1 MTIASGQQANAAAV
15 SFQSNMGTH
24 GAAATAYAMVSGTS
38 QQPPLKKSKPNDTLQ
53 PIIKYPSQLQVNT
66 SQLSINT
73 NTSTSTGIKFASA
86 SSTASSTSPK
96 GSPKDSTISST
107 SQYKLLERGQIAQ
120 REIQQMDDIERAFRE
135 DNAVWNGP
143 SNVIYPRRYHT
154 ISTSTEDE
162 EGKKKSNIANPY
174 LSYYGSKSQG
184 WMYGEGFAGIGGK
197 SWMEAVNASSI
208 KEKKL
213 KSSKSKSNNKS
224 FLMDDISI
232 IDNALK
238 SNGLSHSD
246 ITPKAYSCLLEQA
259 RRYALELI
267 ANSQDYAIHAQRSS
281 ISQLLPCDLL
291 LAVELSE
298 AGKSSG
304 DNNLGGGINGVAST
318 LPSPSD
324 ISDLANIVNAVPLP
338 TIPNNCYNGVALP
351 PVKEQLTARTYDVV
365 NGARVSQRM
374 MKGGDLPFDT
384 IDHGDYSSGGG
395 LIKKKNKGG
404 SYGAGLG
411 RQIAV
416 HIKDKDGNN
425 VSSGGGDSSSSAPA
439 VKKKKGQKRGLTEL

>member
-1 MTIASGQQANAAAV
+1 
-15 SFQSNMGTH
+15 
-24 GAAATAYAMVSGTS
+24 
-38 QQPPLKKSKPNDTLQ
+38 
-53 PIIKYPSQLQVNT
+53 
-66 SQLSINT
+66 
-73 NTSTSTGIKFASA
+73 
-86 SSTASSTSPK
+86 
-96 GSPKDSTISST
+96 
-107 SQYKLLERGQIAQ
+107 
-120 REIQQMDDIERAFRE
+120 MDAIERAFRE
-135 DNAVWNGP
+135 DNTVWNGP
-143 SNVIYPRRYHT
+143 RNVIYPRRYHT
-154 ISTSTEDE
+154 ISTSTEEDKE
-162 EGKKKSNIANPY
+162 EDTDKKSAIANPY
-174 LSYYGSKSQG
+174 LTYYGSKSQG

-208 KEKKL
+208 KEKKN
-213 KSSKSKSNNKS
+213 SSKSKSNNKS

-298 AGKSSG
+298 DGKSNG
-304 DNNLGGGINGVAST
+304 DCNNLGGGINGVAST
-318 LPSPSD
+318 LPSPSE
-324 ISDLANIVNAVPLP
+324 IADLANIVNAVPLP

-404 SYGAGLG
+404 TYGAGLG

-416 HIKDKDGNN
+416 HIKDKDGNTI
-425 VSSGGGDSSSSAPA
+425 SSGGGDSSSAPA

>member
-1 MTIASGQQANAAAV
+1 
-15 SFQSNMGTH
+15 
-24 GAAATAYAMVSGTS
+24 
-38 QQPPLKKSKPNDTLQ
+38 
-53 PIIKYPSQLQVNT
+53 
-66 SQLSINT
+66 
-73 NTSTSTGIKFASA
+73 
-86 SSTASSTSPK
+86 
-96 GSPKDSTISST
+96 
-107 SQYKLLERGQIAQ
+107 
-120 REIQQMDDIERAFRE
+120 
-135 DNAVWNGP
+135 
-143 SNVIYPRRYHT
+143 
-154 ISTSTEDE
+154 
-162 EGKKKSNIANPY
+162 
-174 LSYYGSKSQG
+174 
-184 WMYGEGFAGIGGK
+184 MYGEGFAGIGGK

-208 KEKKL
+208 KEKNHN
-213 KSSKSKSNNKS
+213 SSKSNNNKS

-232 IDNALK
+232 IENALK

-298 AGKSSG
+298 DGKSSD

-318 LPSPSD
+318 LPSPSE

-416 HIKDKDGNN
+416 HIKDKDGNV
-425 VSSGGGDSSSSAPA
+425 VSSGGGDSSSALP

>member
-1 MTIASGQQANAAAV
+1 MISIPL
-15 SFQSNMGTH
+15 
-24 GAAATAYAMVSGTS
+24 S
-38 QQPPLKKSKPNDTLQ
+38 QCH
-53 PIIKYPSQLQVNT
+53 
-66 SQLSINT
+66 
-73 NTSTSTGIKFASA
+73 
-86 SSTASSTSPK
+86 
-96 GSPKDSTISST
+96 
-107 SQYKLLERGQIAQ
+107 
-120 REIQQMDDIERAFRE
+120 FRE
-135 DNAVWNGP
+135 DNTVWNGP

-154 ISTSTEDE
+154 ISTSTDDNE
-162 EGKKKSNIANPY
+162 EGDTEKKSNIANPY
-174 LSYYGSKSQG
+174 LTYYGSKSQG

-208 KEKKL
+208 KEKNHN
-213 KSSKSKSNNKS
+213 SSKSNNNKS

-232 IDNALK
+232 IENALK

-298 AGKSSG
+298 DGKSSD

-318 LPSPSD
+318 LPSPSE

-416 HIKDKDGNN
+416 HIKDKDGNV
-425 VSSGGGDSSSSAPA
+425 VSSGGGDSSSALP